1 MLSGFA
7 SVLATKS
14 CLTEAIFFLVFKV
27 NSYLFKGFDVMTS
40 ERFWGKDVDCLVF
53 LACKVVIFCFLG
65 PAGVLWCIYLPPI

>member
-14 CLTEAIFFLVFKV
+14 CLAEAIFFLVFKV

-53 LACKVVIFCFLG
+53 LA
-65 PAGVLWCIYLPPI
+65 